1 MNGNVI
7 SNGLCFFYSV
17 FLQFVALLLNY
28 RISFTTQMKS
38 NPEFS
43 VYHKIPSFVCI
54 LDQRE
59 YHFLV

>member
-1 MNGNVI
+1 
-7 SNGLCFFYSV
+7 
-17 FLQFVALLLNY
+17 
-28 RISFTTQMKS
+28 MKS